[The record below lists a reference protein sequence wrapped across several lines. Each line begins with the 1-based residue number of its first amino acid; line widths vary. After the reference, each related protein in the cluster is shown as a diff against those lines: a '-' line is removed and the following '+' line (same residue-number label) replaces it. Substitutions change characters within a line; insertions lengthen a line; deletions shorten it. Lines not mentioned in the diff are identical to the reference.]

1 MRSAALLVLVAC
13 GSPVRATSV
22 ASPPP
27 SAGATSTTST
37 INEPCAVV
45 IIDAKQVR
53 LPWVNEVVKDTDE
66 PTPDGQ
72 AALDELTRMMASY
85 PTIGIGVVGHASA
98 DEKHPEALAEARAR
112 RVRYELVK
120 RGVDAA
126 RVEAHGAG
134 ATRPLDAL
142 NQRKNRYVSTEIIA
156 YGRQLQSW
164 NGRDYQ
170 DVPFSSTDPKRDPC
184 PRPR

>member
-1 MRSAALLVLVAC
+1 MN
-13 GSPVRATSV
+13 
-22 ASPPP
+22 
-27 SAGATSTTST
+27 T
-37 INEPCAVV
+37 INEPCPVV
-45 IIDAKQVR
+45 IIDAKRVR
-53 LPWVNEVVKDTDE
+53 FPWVNELVKDTDE
-66 PTPDGQ
+66 PTPDAEG
-72 AALDELTRMMASY
+72 ALDELARMMESY
-85 PTIGIGVVGHASA
+85 PTIGIGVIGHASD
-98 DEKHPEALAEARAR
+98 DEKKPEALAEARAR

-134 ATRPLDAL
+134 ATRPLDVRD
-142 NQRKNRYVSTEIIA
+142 QHKNRYVSTEVIA

-164 NGRDYQ
+164 NGSDYQ

>member
-1 MRSAALLVLVAC
+1 MLLIVAAC
-13 GSPVRATSV
+13 GSPARGTSP
-22 ASPPP
+22 ASAASTPTA
-27 SAGATSTTST
+27 STSTTST

-45 IIDAKQVR
+45 IIDAKRVR
-53 LPWVNEVVKDTDE
+53 FPWVNELVKDTDE
-66 PTPDGQ
+66 PMPGSEG
-72 AALDELTRMMASY
+72 ALDEIAHLMESY
-85 PTIGIGVVGHASA
+85 PTMAIGVVGHAST
-98 DEKHPEALAEARAR
+98 DEKHPEALAEARGR

-134 ATRPLDAL
+134 ATRPLDDL
-142 NQRKNRYVSTEIIA
+142 HQRKNRYVSTEIIA

-170 DVPFSSTDPKRDPC
+170 EVPFSSTDPKRDPC